1 MFSVLAAHL
10 FDRSCEIFNHAV
22 VDEYHAV
29 WTCSTCFVFLV
40 DGMLRPNAGDE

>member
-1 MFSVLAAHL
+1 MILLVSAVINMISVLAAVF

-29 WTCSTCFVFLV
+29 
-40 DGMLRPNAGDE
+40 